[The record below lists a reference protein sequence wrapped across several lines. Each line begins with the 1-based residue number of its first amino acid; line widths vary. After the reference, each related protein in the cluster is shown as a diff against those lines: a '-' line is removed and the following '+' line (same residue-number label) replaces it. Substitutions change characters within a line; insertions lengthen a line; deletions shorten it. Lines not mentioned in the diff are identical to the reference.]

1 MSDIC
6 AEDTEK
12 MAVVRHMFDGWMEGN
27 YEKVCEVFTDDGVM
41 HSMMMEPW
49 IGRDFIYARC
59 LKIGTGA
66 TDTSIDI
73 RNIGVINCVVFTGR
87 VDSFLYHGRSVQYPA
102 VGVFEFENVKVKL
115 WKEYLDRATML
126 KGMGLDETDY

>member
-1 MSDIC
+1 
-6 AEDTEK
+6 
-12 MAVVRHMFDGWMEGN
+12 MFDGWMEGN

-59 LKIGTGA
+59 PKIGTGA

-73 RNIGVINCVVFTGR
+73 RNIGVINCVVFTER